1 MAQTNS
7 DYEALAQSID
17 ALLLQYQRARAENV
31 ALQKKMRELNNEKAL
46 LKRKNEEARRRVEM
60 LIKSLRKAG

>member
-1 MAQTNS
+1 
-7 DYEALAQSID
+7 
-17 ALLLQYQRARAENV
+17 
-31 ALQKKMRELNNEKAL
+31 MRELNNEKAL